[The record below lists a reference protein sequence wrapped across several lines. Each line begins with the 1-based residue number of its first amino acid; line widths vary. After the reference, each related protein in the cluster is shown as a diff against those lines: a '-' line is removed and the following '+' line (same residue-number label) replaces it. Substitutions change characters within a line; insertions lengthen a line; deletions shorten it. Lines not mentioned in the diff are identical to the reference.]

1 MSAGLPQPVKF
12 VLVGAGG
19 YAVNVAAFAALFG
32 LGVAYLAASLSAYF
46 VSNALMYL
54 GNRYF
59 TFELAHDG
67 FVAAYVRYVAVGAV
81 VAVLTA
87 LLLTLL
93 VEGLGTDPRLGQA
106 LALAAVTP
114 VAFVLNK
121 RWTFRL
127 QPA

>member
-1 MSAGLPQPVKF
+1 MSTALPQPVKF

-19 YAVNVAAFAALFG
+19 YAVNVALFAVLY
-32 LGVAYLAASLSAYF
+32 GVGTAYVAASVGAYF
-46 VSNALMYL
+46 ASNALMYL

-59 TFELAHDG
+59 TFGLSNDG
-67 FVAAYVRYVAVGAV
+67 LLAAYVRYVLVGGV
-81 VAVLTA
+81 VAGLTA
-87 LLLTLL
+87 ALLAVL
-93 VEGLGTDPRLGQA
+93 VEGLAAEPLLGQA